1 MTMVLSNKTHRL
13 DRALDVSVSINE
25 SILNAIDAIRGD
37 TNRSLWIRRAAI
49 KELQRLKELQT
60 GGKTQEICSE

>member
-1 MTMVLSNKTHRL
+1 MTMVLSNKTDRL

-25 SILNAIDAIRGD
+25 SILNAIDGVRGD

-49 KELQRLKELQT
+49 KELQRLKQMQEQEE
-60 GGKTQEICSE
+60 GGGL